1 MAGYQRSIHEME
13 REAAAAWREDER
25 AAVERF
31 RAYLALTAHPITD
44 RLKLITVR
52 EKGWMAW
59 SFRSVEGGKILSPAH
74 Y

>member
-44 RLKLITVR
+44 R
-52 EKGWMAW
+52 
-59 SFRSVEGGKILSPAH
+59 
-74 Y
+74 